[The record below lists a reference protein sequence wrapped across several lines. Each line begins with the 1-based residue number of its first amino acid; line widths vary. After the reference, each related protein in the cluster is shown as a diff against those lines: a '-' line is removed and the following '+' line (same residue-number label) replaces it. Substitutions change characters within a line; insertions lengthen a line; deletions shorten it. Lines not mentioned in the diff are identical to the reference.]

1 LVKIDT
7 LTLVSEAGFS
17 RYVESFKPFLI
28 AAIQNHEEHQMC
40 SIAIGLVGDISRAL
54 NEGVAP
60 YCDEIMTYLLQH
72 LQNPSV
78 HRTIKPAVLSCFG
91 DIALAISG
99 HFEAYLQATMTALFQ
114 VHGGIS
120 GVEPVRFL

>member
-1 LVKIDT
+1 
-7 LTLVSEAGFS
+7 
-17 RYVESFKPFLI
+17 
-28 AAIQNHEEHQMC
+28 MC

-54 NEGVAP
+54 NEAVAP

-99 HFEAYLQATMTALFQ
+99 HFETYLQAVMSTLFQ
-114 VHGGIS
+114 VHSGIS
-120 GVEPVRFL
+120 AVEPVRLKFLNYRVHWN

>member
-1 LVKIDT
+1 LVKVDVLI
-7 LTLVSEAGFS
+7 LVSEAGFS
-17 RYVESFKPFLI
+17 RYLESFKPFLI
-28 AAIQNHEEHQMC
+28 AGLQNHEEHQMC

-91 DIALAISG
+91 DIALAIGG
-99 HFEAYLQATMTALFQ
+99 HFETYLQATMTTLFQ
-114 VHGGIS
+114 VHSGIS
-120 GVEPVRFL
+120 GVEPVWFS